1 MLIYGSRI
9 TNGRIDIKTFV
20 ERAITILFITYPV
33 LLLSVR
39 DGTSVCYVLL
49 LVLSLLY
56 LFRLGWRNIDW
67 SHSDIA
73 FTFAMA
79 FLFGA
84 TLISQLYHLSFR
96 FDSLDSPSRFLFAV
110 PIYLMLRSAPCC
122 PFGQRALWLS
132 FPRALEYGF
141 PLGAIAGLLTSFF
154 FPSTDWLI
162 PATYFVDPAQFG
174 GAILSLGF
182 LSLSTINWTRR
193 DPLGVVGLKLLGF
206 IVGIYG
212 AIETGERGVWIAI
225 PALLILLAYHQ
236 LSWKWRA
243 AVAVIAVVAG
253 LASYWAIPTV
263 RDRIAYTQTELTNV
277 VSRSLDTSL
286 GLRLQIWNATIE
298 IIRENPIFGIGPAE
312 EVIEQFRAMHQRG
325 WFTGLGF
332 EAASSQVHNEILANT
347 ARLGI
352 FGLLSI
358 LAIYFIPMN
367 LFVKAATASVGRVKA
382 VAGVMGTSFVAAY
395 FIVGLTIETFNIKT
409 IATFYALTVA
419 TLLAIA
425 HHTTSKDASDVTV
438 ESLAIE

>member
-1 MLIYGSRI
+1 MRKYGSRI
-9 TNGRIDIKTFV
+9 DIEHFLG
-20 ERAITILFITYPV
+20 RAIPILFLAYPIP
-33 LLLSVR
+33 LLSVR
-39 DGTSVCYVLL
+39 DGTSICYVLL

-56 LFRLGWRNIDW
+56 LSRLGWRNIDW
-67 SHSDIA
+67 SYNDIV
-73 FTFAMA
+73 FASSMA
-79 FLFGA
+79 CLFAA

-96 FDSLDSPSRFLFAV
+96 FASLDSPSRFLFSV
-110 PIYLMLRSAPCC
+110 PIYLMLRSVP
-122 PFGQRALWLS
+122 LS

-141 PLGAIAGLLTSFF
+141 PLGAIAGLLTSIF
-154 FPSTDWLI
+154 FPSTDWSI
-162 PATYFVDPAQFG
+162 PGTYFVDPAQFG

-193 DPLGVVGLKLLGF
+193 DPVGVVAPKLLGF
-206 IVGIYG
+206 VVGIYG

-225 PALLILLAYHQ
+225 PALLILLAYYQ

-243 AVAVIAVVAG
+243 AVAVIVIVAG

-277 VSRSLDTSL
+277 LSRNLDTSL

-312 EVIEQFRAMHQRG
+312 VRDQFRAMHQRG
-325 WFTGLGF
+325 WFTTLGF

-358 LAIYFIPMN
+358 LAIYFIPMI
-367 LFVKAATASVGRVKA
+367 LFIKATASVERVKG
-382 VAGVMGTSFVAAY
+382 VAGVMGTLFVAAY
-395 FIVGLTIETFNIKT
+395 FIVGLTIETFNIKMF
-409 IATFYALTVA
+409 ATYYALTVA
-419 TLLAIA
+419 ALLAITR
-425 HHTTSKDASDVTV
+425 HTTFSKV
-438 ESLAIE
+438 